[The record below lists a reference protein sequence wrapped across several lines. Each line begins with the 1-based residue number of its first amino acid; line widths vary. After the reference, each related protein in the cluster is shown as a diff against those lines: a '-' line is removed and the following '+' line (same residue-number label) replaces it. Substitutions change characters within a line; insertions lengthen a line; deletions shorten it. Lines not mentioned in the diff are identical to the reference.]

1 MKYNIRIFFLVV
13 FASIG
18 LFGQTVKISENKIES
33 RDGFYPVPIL
43 FYLPTTGYAVG
54 GAALYY
60 NNPEPDN
67 PNRFPDIIGGFA
79 TYSTKK
85 QIQVGVRSNYFYG
98 QNDYRFDMDAA
109 FFRTPKEFWGIGGP
123 IQKEDVTYD
132 QYRVR
137 IDFLFAIKKNFYIGP
152 FMWYEK
158 FVLHSYK
165 EGGMIDTLGLLG
177 SMGVVTSSF
186 GLEMA
191 LENRD
196 SLFFPTKGYY
206 IETKALFYRTYFGS
220 DVDFFRFDL
229 DLRYY
234 TGFIKHQ
241 VLALN
246 AILNHTSGDV
256 PIQMMPKL
264 GNYQMMRG
272 YPQGKYTDENLWAAQ
287 AEYRVPLWWKIG
299 ASAFVGIGQVAPE
312 ISKFNLND
320 IKVAFGYG
328 LRYML
333 DKSQHLNVRLDI
345 AHSIEGTFVY
355 FTIQEAF

>member
-123 IQKEDVTYD
+123 
-132 QYRVR
+132 
-137 IDFLFAIKKNFYIGP
+137 NP
-152 FMWYEK
+152 
-158 FVLHSYK
+158 
-165 EGGMIDTLGLLG
+165 
-177 SMGVVTSSF
+177 
-186 GLEMA
+186 
-191 LENRD
+191 
-196 SLFFPTKGYY
+196 
-206 IETKALFYRTYFGS
+206 
-220 DVDFFRFDL
+220 
-229 DLRYY
+229 
-234 TGFIKHQ
+234 
-241 VLALN
+241 
-246 AILNHTSGDV
+246 
-256 PIQMMPKL
+256 
-264 GNYQMMRG
+264 
-272 YPQGKYTDENLWAAQ
+272 
-287 AEYRVPLWWKIG
+287 
-299 ASAFVGIGQVAPE
+299 
-312 ISKFNLND
+312 
-320 IKVAFGYG
+320 
-328 LRYML
+328 
-333 DKSQHLNVRLDI
+333 
-345 AHSIEGTFVY
+345 
-355 FTIQEAF
+355 